1 MNSTRTLLDGA
12 VDYAGLFPPAKL
24 DMATAVRNYASYR
37 KSEHSWALGRFI
49 VPVSRL
55 AEFEQ
60 ALMNKTDGAGWRV
73 SALGGESPEEDAAT
87 IFAFN
92 KRRPVMI
99 DTLEV
104 KSSTVDDIWV
114 VASTVPS
121 ILTTYVEI
129 PLHADPSPLVAAI
142 AKSDL
147 RAKVRTGGT
156 TSDVFPSS
164 ASLGSFIHACAAEG
178 VTFKATAGLHH
189 PLRAAYRLTYEPD
202 SPTGMMY
209 GFLNV
214 LLAAGVARSGGSTT
228 EIIAALEEQSPN
240 ALSANDDEIA
250 WQQYRFDLASI
261 RSIRSG
267 LAISFGSCSFEEPIE
282 DLKSLGLL

>member
-1 MNSTRTLLDGA
+1 MNSTRTLLAGA

-24 DMATAVRNYASYR
+24 DMATAGRNYASYR
-37 KSEHSWALGRFI
+37 SGEQAWALGRFV
-49 VPVSRL
+49 VPLSRL
-55 AEFEQ
+55 PEFEQ
-60 ALMNKTDGAGWRV
+60 ALVHTIDGAGWRI
-73 SALGGESPEEDAAT
+73 SALAGASLNQDVAT
-87 IFAFN
+87 ILAFN
-92 KRRPVMI
+92 KRRLATI

-104 KSSTVDDIWV
+104 KSSTVDDIRV
-114 VASTVPS
+114 VAGTVPS
-121 ILTTYVEI
+121 LLTTYVEI
-129 PLHADPSPLVAAI
+129 PLHTDPSPLVTAI
-142 AKSDL
+142 GKSGL

-156 TSDVFPSS
+156 TPDAFPSS
-164 ASLGSFIHACAAEG
+164 ASLGKFIHACAAEG

-189 PLRAAYRLTYEPD
+189 PLRAAYRFTYEPD

-214 LLAAGVARSGGSTT
+214 LVAAGVARSGGSTT

-240 ALSANDDEIA
+240 ALYANDGEIA
-250 WQQYRFDLASI
+250 WQQYRFNLAST